1 MIDKTT
7 IPKNWKVA
15 RFFELLDY
23 RQPTNYIVKSTEY
36 DDNYKTPVLTAGKS
50 FIIGYTN
57 EKEGIFNSLPVI
69 IFDDF
74 TTATQFVNF
83 PFKVKSSAMKILHPK
98 DEFINIKFVF
108 YYMQTVRIKSETHKR
123 YWISEYS
130 KLPIPLPSFSEQQQI
145 VSKIEELFSELDKG
159 KQQLETVK
167 QQLKTY
173 RQAVL
178 KWAFEGKFTS
188 VNESTAGTSRDLS
201 RSNNNLKSLPEGW
214 KWVNINDLVLKNKYS
229 LKAGPF
235 GSSIKKENYVKTGY
249 KIYGQEQVI
258 SGDPFFG
265 DYYISK
271 QKFEELKSN
280 EVKPSDILIS
290 LVGTVGKVLILPEN
304 CQPGIINPRLI
315 KITLN
320 RDIYLPKF
328 FKYYFESS
336 TVKSYYKNKAQ
347 GTTMDVL
354 NLGIIKTIRFPFP
367 SIKEQQIIVTEI
379 ETRLSVCDK
388 MEETIENSLRQVE
401 SLRQSILKQAFEG
414 KLV

>member
-188 VNESTAGTSRDLS
+188 VNESAAGTSRDLS
-201 RSNNNLKSLPEGW
+201 RSTDNLKSLPEGW
-214 KWVNINDLVLKNKYS
+214 KWVKTGDVIETIFNGYTPKGEFLTQNVGEIPFIKVYNLKFDGTLNFEKDPTFIPRSIHEKELKRSICHPNDVLINIVGPPLGKVSVVPKKYKEWNINQAIVLFRPNEKILSKYIS
-229 LKAGPF
+229 YFLQNPATINWLEDTSKATAGQW
-235 GSSIKKENYVKTGY
+235 NVKVSTCR
-249 KIYGQEQVI
+249 IIPIPLPPIPDQEQI
-258 SGDPFFG
+258 
-265 DYYISK
+265 
-271 QKFEELKSN
+271 
-280 EVKPSDILIS
+280 IL
-290 LVGTVGKVLILPEN
+290 
-304 CQPGIINPRLI
+304 
-315 KITLN
+315 
-320 RDIYLPKF
+320 
-328 FKYYFESS
+328 
-336 TVKSYYKNKAQ
+336 
-347 GTTMDVL
+347 
-354 NLGIIKTIRFPFP
+354 
-367 SIKEQQIIVTEI
+367 EI
-379 ETRLSVCDK
+379 ETRLSVSDK

>member
-1 MIDKTT
+1 MLDKTT
-7 IPKNWKVA
+7 LPKNWKIA
-15 RFFELLDY
+15 CFFELLDY
-23 RQPTNYIVKSTEY
+23 IQPTNYIVESTEY
-36 DDNYKTPVLTAGKS
+36 NDNYKTPVLTAGKS

-98 DEFINIKFVF
+98 DELVNIKFVF

-130 KLPIPLPSFSEQQQI
+130 KLPIPLPTLSEQQQV
-145 VSKIEELFSELDKG
+145 VSKIEKLFSELDKG
-159 KQQLETVK
+159 KQQLETVR

-173 RQAVL
+173 RQSVL

-201 RSNNNLKSLPEGW
+201 RSTDNLKSLPEGW
-214 KWVNINDLVLKNKYS
+214 KWVSLDDLCDSKRKCSYGVLVPGEHDENGIRLIRVGDIDDTGRIANVN
-229 LKAGPF
+229 LK
-235 GSSIKKENYVKTGY
+235 
-249 KIYGQEQVI
+249 KISPVI
-258 SGDPFFG
+258 ARKFKRTFLEGDE
-265 DYYISK
+265 I
-271 QKFEELKSN
+271 
-280 EVKPSDILIS
+280 VIS
-290 LVGTVGKVLILPEN
+290 LVGAIGRTAVVPISLKGANIARAVGVIPISKDISSKFVEMMLRSPSK
-304 CQPGIINPRLI
+304 I
-315 KITLN
+315 KEHNEKAHEVARKTLN
-320 RDIYLPKF
+320 LEDVKKSKIPLPPR
-328 FKYYFESS
+328 E
-336 TVKSYYKNKAQ
+336 VQENI
-347 GTTMDVL
+347 VL
-354 NLGIIKTIRFPFP
+354 
-367 SIKEQQIIVTEI
+367 EI
-379 ETRLSVCDK
+379 ETRLSGCDK